1 MRELLNRL
9 LYKKKLIAPN
19 IVIVISQQTSQVL
32 IALINVN
39 LIRWLPAETVRLVLN
54 VKNSE
59 INTD

>member
-1 MRELLNRL
+1 MRGLLNRL